1 MQSQEPNSATS
12 GVTLPIGIGA
22 ETSLV
27 RTVSGFDVQHFAR
40 LTGDFS
46 AVHIDE
52 EMMRKSRYGRVIVH
66 GALLVGLISAAS
78 TKLVD
83 TCATMSADETA
94 VLLGFDR
101 IRFVA
106 PVFVNQTIRIHVT
119 IVEVDEDARRATAQ
133 VSVTEEGSGEIV
145 AVATNILKWVK
156 NPLVQDA

>member
-1 MQSQEPNSATS
+1 MQSQQRNNTTS
-12 GVTLPIGIGA
+12 GGALPIEIGA

-27 RTVSGFDVQHFAR
+27 RTVSEFDVQHFAH

-46 AVHIDE
+46 AVHVDD

-83 TCATMSADETA
+83 TCATTSADETA
-94 VLLGFDR
+94 VSLGFDR

-106 PVFVNQTIRIHVT
+106 PVFVNQTVRIKLT
-119 IVEVDEDARRATAQ
+119 IVEADQVARRATAK